1 MMLSSA
7 AYAFDNSL
15 SAVIIEGTAKGN
27 NIVLRSDNIA
37 NLKKNMHADGTLEIS
52 IKNISTAINLDT
64 KYINANG
71 INNVVIENTGNNE
84 VKIFVQGENLDKTDI
99 IFDTPASAPVV
110 VSDGISKKEIGWITA
125 SFLLICILLGSF
137 RKSVEKDEKND
148 YKNEMTEREIK
159 LYKELKS
166 DIMTSAKIDNMLKQ
180 RITSN
185 IQHKKGDTIRHMQK
199 MAFK

>member
-1 MMLSSA
+1 MT
-7 AYAFDNSL
+7 
-15 SAVIIEGTAKGN
+15 VQE
-27 NIVLRSDNIA
+27 NIA
-37 NLKKNMHADGTLEIS
+37 FALEV
-52 IKNISTAINLDT
+52 L
-64 KYINANG
+64 
-71 INNVVIENTGNNE
+71 
-84 VKIFVQGENLDKTDI
+84 
-99 IFDTPASAPVV
+99 
-110 VSDGISKKEIGWITA
+110 GISKKEIGWITA